1 MTTHERPTILVV
13 EDGRSTREMY
23 EYTLRM
29 ERFEGG
35 QVDSSHSGVGSDRTI
50 MASLTE
56 RSVPLRRRI
65 GSPVPLIAL
74 SLLSSLCVSSCGEGV
89 LPAASPVPTSVIP
102 QLASPRDH
110 NVNWEGTTSDGLGIG
125 FQMSRER
132 VTGIYVELPQV
143 QGDVCMFGV
152 GGFSLDGFDNFD
164 LVWGPAGPPITD
176 GAFTVVSIAPISA
189 SYGTTEASASIDF
202 TLKGRVNGSS
212 GEGTGDFRFSTKSTS
227 ASCVAKRQV
236 AWNIVK
242 KGD

>member
-1 MTTHERPTILVV
+1 
-13 EDGRSTREMY
+13 
-23 EYTLRM
+23 
-29 ERFEGG
+29 
-35 QVDSSHSGVGSDRTI
+35 
-50 MASLTE
+50 
-56 RSVPLRRRI
+56 VPLRRCI
-65 GSPVPLIAL
+65 GSPARLIVL
-74 SLLSSLCVSSCGEGV
+74 SLLSSLCISSCGASG
-89 LPAASPVPTSVIP
+89 LPAASPVPASVIP

-125 FQMSRER
+125 FQISGER
-132 VTGIYVELPQV
+132 VTGIFVESPQV

-212 GEGTGDFRFSTKSTS
+212 GEGTGDFRFATRNAS
-227 ASCVAKRQV
+227 ASCVAHRQV
-236 AWNIVK
+236 TWNIVK
-242 KGD
+242 KGG